1 MLFRS
6 SGGVLLDGDLR
17 VPPQAAG
24 IVIFAH
30 GSGSSRFSRRNRE
43 VAEALEGH
51 GFATLLLDLIA
62 REAPA
67 FRVGRFDYRA
77 ASPLFAGMP
86 FSVNGRRGPGD
97 RPAQLWAAGPTGALA
112 MEGQVEELAP

>member
-6 SGGVLLDGDLR
+6 
-17 VPPQAAG
+17 
-24 IVIFAH
+24 I
-30 GSGSSRFSRRNRE
+30 
-43 VAEALEGH
+43 
-51 GFATLLLDLIA
+51 ATLLLDLIA